1 MFKLF
6 VLNFVHYVTVEFIY
20 LDSGSLRFGC
30 VNNDLIFV
38 MLTSGLMK
46 LKLNT
51 AHHNVLKSV
60 DVMLLLV
67 GLNSIMVL

>member
-20 LDSGSLRFGC
+20 LDYGLFGFGC
-30 VNNDLIFV
+30 VNNDLILV
-38 MLTSGLMK
+38 GLTVGLME

-51 AHHNVLKSV
+51 AHQSSLKSV
-60 DVMLLLV
+60 KDRLKLV
-67 GLNSIMVL
+67 GLN